1 MPVPRFGTKSKNA
14 QAFKVITADLLIQQA
29 KVRRNSFIKFYSGH
43 FYNQFQLRSLW
54 NDNYEISTYRVHV
67 LYYLTDTFVMFVYLW
82 G

>member
-1 MPVPRFGTKSKNA
+1 MPVPVWDEIQKNV
-14 QAFKVITADLLIQQA
+14 QAFKVTTADLLIQQA
-29 KVRRNSFIKFYSGH
+29 KVHNYSGH

-67 LYYLTDTFVMFVYLW
+67 LYYLTETFVMFVYLW